1 MKLKKKLKYNFFF
14 LLTILF
20 IFFSPVK
27 AQDVK
32 IVAKIENNIITNI
45 DVEKEFNYLVSLN
58 TSLKNI
64 DKTQVFEFAKD
75 SLIKENIKKIE
86 IMKFYEL
93 GNKNET
99 VDKLIESIYRK
110 LNFTS
115 IDLFKDYLEINNLK
129 FNDVYK
135 KLEIEAVW
143 NEMIYQ
149 LFKGKIYVN
158 EEELKLK
165 ILKNKK
171 KMESFLLSEI
181 VINIKNKNEID
192 LKYNELVNH
201 ISKFGFNESVL
212 KFSESNTKN
221 NSGLLGWVNNNS
233 LSKKIQNEINKIEI
247 GQITEPILISS
258 GMLVLKLEDKKI
270 VELNQNLEEE
280 LEKLASFEI
289 NNQLNNFSTIHY
301 NKIKKNFLVN
311 E

>member
-45 DVEKEFNYLVSLN
+45 DVDKEFNYLVTLN

-64 DKTQVFEFAKD
+64 DKTKVFEFAKN

-99 VDKLIESIYRK
+99 VDKLIENIYRK

-149 LFKGKIYVN
+149 LFKEKIYVN
-158 EEELKLK
+158 EEELKSK

-233 LSKKIQNEINKIEI
+233 LSKKIQNEINKI
-247 GQITEPILISS
+247 S
-258 GMLVLKLEDKKI
+258 
-270 VELNQNLEEE
+270 
-280 LEKLASFEI
+280 
-289 NNQLNNFSTIHY
+289 
-301 NKIKKNFLVN
+301 
-311 E
+311 

>member
-99 VDKLIESIYRK
+99 VDKLSPILPIQPIQQK
-110 LNFTS
+110 L
-115 IDLFKDYLEINNLK
+115 IK
-129 FNDVYK
+129 
-135 KLEIEAVW
+135 
-143 NEMIYQ
+143 
-149 LFKGKIYVN
+149 VN
-158 EEELKLK
+158 E
-165 ILKNKK
+165 
-171 KMESFLLSEI
+171 
-181 VINIKNKNEID
+181 
-192 LKYNELVNH
+192 
-201 ISKFGFNESVL
+201 
-212 KFSESNTKN
+212 
-221 NSGLLGWVNNNS
+221 
-233 LSKKIQNEINKIEI
+233 
-247 GQITEPILISS
+247 
-258 GMLVLKLEDKKI
+258 
-270 VELNQNLEEE
+270 
-280 LEKLASFEI
+280 
-289 NNQLNNFSTIHY
+289 NFD
-301 NKIKKNFLVN
+301 NP
-311 E
+311 

>member
-20 IFFSPVK
+20 IFFYPVK

-45 DVEKEFNYLVSLN
+45 DVDKEFNYLVTLN

-64 DKTQVFEFAKD
+64 DKTKVFEFAKN

-99 VDKLIESIYRK
+99 VDKLIENIYRK

-149 LFKGKIYVN
+149 LFKEKIYVN
-158 EEELKLK
+158 EEELKSK

-233 LSKKIQNEINKIEI
+233 LSKKIQNEINKIDI
-247 GQITEPILISS
+247 GQITKPILISS